1 MGNPNDQKQGQGGGR
16 ERDPR
21 DPQQKPMK
29 EGQGGQPDR
38 ERQREPNPD
47 RYPDDEQQQ
56 PERR

>member
-29 EGQGGQPDR
+29 EGQGGQPNQPDR
-38 ERQREPNPD
+38 ERQRDPK
-47 RYPDDEQQQ
+47 
-56 PERR
+56 PERYEDDQE